1 MPPGQTQPVRAA
13 AAQLIAELLRHK
25 GSLASLLPQYQQR
38 VPERDKGL
46 LQELCYG
53 SLRWQPRLN
62 AYLRELVSK
71 PLKAKDADIRAL
83 LLLGLYQL
91 TDTRIPD
98 HAAIGATV
106 EAAKTL
112 KKPWASGLVN
122 GVLRRFQ
129 REREALDAKLAENP
143 EFVTAHPQ
151 WLIERLK
158 SAWPAAFERIIEANN
173 SHPPLTLRLNTRR
186 VSRQDY
192 IAQLAELGITAR
204 PTPFSPQGLV
214 LEQAVDLQALPLFAE
229 GGISVQDEAAQ
240 LSAGLLDLAP
250 GQRVLDAC
258 SAPGGKTGHILE
270 TRPDLAQLVAL
281 DLEER
286 RLKRVRENLARLGV
300 EAQVVCG
307 DAGQPDSWWD
317 GQPFERILLDAPCS
331 ATGIIRRQPDIK
343 LLRGPAD
350 ITKLAGLQARLLDA
364 LWPLL
369 APGGKLLYASCSV
382 MPEEN
387 SGQIRAFLARH
398 PDAVEEPIAADW
410 GLAQDC
416 GRQLL
421 PSETGQDGF
430 YYARLSKVGP
440 FK

>member
-1 MPPGQTQPVRAA
+1 MPPPQPVRAA

-53 SLRWQPRLN
+53 SLRWQPRLD
-62 AYLRELVSK
+62 AYLGQLVTK
-71 PLKAKDADIRAL
+71 PLKAKDGDIQAL

-112 KKPWASGLVN
+112 KKPWASGLIN

-129 REREALDAKLAENP
+129 REREALEAKLATDAR
-143 EFVTAHPQ
+143 FVTAHPQ
-151 WLIERLK
+151 WLIDCLK
-158 SAWPAAFERIIEANN
+158 NAWPESFAQVIEGNN
-173 SHPPLTLRLNTRR
+173 SHPPLTLRLNLKRA
-186 VSRQDY
+186 SRQDY
-192 IAQLAELGITAR
+192 IAQLANLGLTAR
-204 PTPFSPQGLV
+204 PTPFSPQGLI
-214 LEQAVDLQALPLFAE
+214 LEQTPDLQTLPLFAE

-258 SAPGGKTGHILE
+258 AAPGGKTGHILE
-270 TRPDLAQLVAL
+270 TQPDLAQLVAL

-286 RLKRVRENLARLGV
+286 RLKRVRENLARLGL

-307 DAGQPDSWWD
+307 DAGQPQAWWD
-317 GQPFERILLDAPCS
+317 GEPFDRILLDAPCS

-350 ITKLAGLQARLLDA
+350 ITKLARLQARLLDA

-387 SGQIRAFLARH
+387 SQQIQAFLARH
-398 PDAVEEPIAADW
+398 SDAQEEPITADW
-410 GLAQDC
+410 GQAQDC

-421 PSETGQDGF
+421 PSKEGHDGF
-430 YYARLSKVGP
+430 YYARLRKTGHA
-440 FK
+440 

>member
-1 MPPGQTQPVRAA
+1 MPPSQPTPVRAA

-25 GSLASLLPQYQQR
+25 GSLASLLSQYQQR

-62 AYLRELVSK
+62 AYLGQLVTK
-71 PLKAKDADIRAL
+71 PLKAKDADIQAL

-98 HAAIGATV
+98 HAAIGTTV

-112 KKPWASGLVN
+112 KKPWASGLIN

-129 REREALDAKLAENP
+129 REREALDAKLTGDP

-151 WLIERLK
+151 WLIDRLK
-158 SAWPAAFERIIEANN
+158 SAWPEAFERIIEGNN
-173 SHPPLTLRLNTRR
+173 SHPPLTLRLNLERA
-186 VSRQDY
+186 SRADY
-192 IAQLAELGITAR
+192 SAQLGKLGIRAR
-204 PTPFSPQGLV
+204 PTPFSSQGLI
-214 LEQAVDLQALPLFAE
+214 LEQAADLQTLPLFAE
-229 GGISVQDEAAQ
+229 GGVSVQDEAAQ
-240 LSAGLLDLAP
+240 LSAGLLELAP

-270 TRPDLAQLVAL
+270 TQPGLTQLVAL

-286 RLKRVRENLARLGV
+286 RLNRVRENLARLGV

-307 DAGQPDSWWD
+307 DAGQPGTWWD

-343 LLRGPAD
+343 LLRGPTD
-350 ITKLAGLQARLLDA
+350 ITKLTDLQARLLDA

-387 SGQIRAFLARH
+387 SWQIQAFLARH
-398 PDAVEEPIAADW
+398 ADAVEEPISAEW
-410 GLAQDC
+410 GQTQDC

-421 PSETGQDGF
+421 PSKEGHDGF
-430 YYARLSKVGP
+430 YYARLSKTGLA
-440 FK
+440 

>member
-1 MPPGQTQPVRAA
+1 MPGQTQPVRATA
-13 AAQLIAELLRHK
+13 ARLIAELLRHK
-25 GSLASLLPQYQQR
+25 GSLASLLPHYQQR
-38 VPERDKGL
+38 VPERDRGL

-53 SLRWQPRLN
+53 SLRWQPRLE
-62 AYLRELVSK
+62 AYLGQLVTK
-71 PLKAKDADIRAL
+71 PLKAKDADIQAL

-112 KKPWASGLVN
+112 KKPWASGLIN

-129 REREALDAKLAENP
+129 REHETLDTQLVLNP

-158 SAWPAAFERIIEANN
+158 SAWPEAFERIIEGNN
-173 SHPPLTLRLNTRR
+173 SHPPLTLRLNLERA
-186 VSRQDY
+186 SRADY
-192 IAQLAELGITAR
+192 IAQLGELGIMAR
-204 PTPFSPQGLV
+204 PTPFSPQGLI
-214 LEQAVDLQALPLFAE
+214 LEEATDLQALPLFAE
-229 GGISVQDEAAQ
+229 GGVSVQDEAAQ
-240 LSAGLLDLAP
+240 LSAGLLELAP

-270 TRPDLAQLVAL
+270 TQPNLAQLVAL

-307 DAGQPDSWWD
+307 DAGQPDSWWN
-317 GQPFERILLDAPCS
+317 GQPFDRILLDAPCS

-350 ITKLAGLQARLLDA
+350 IAKLVRLQARLLDA

-369 APGGKLLYASCSV
+369 APGGKLLYASCSI

-387 SGQIRAFLARH
+387 SQQVQAFLARH
-398 PDAVEEPIAADW
+398 PDAVEEPITADW
-410 GLAQDC
+410 GQAQNC

-421 PSETGQDGF
+421 PNKQGHDGF
-430 YYARLSKVGP
+430 YYARLRKVGP
-440 FK
+440 V